1 MPRPSKIERI
11 FVNQKLPWSPFPRRP
26 LPFRMVEW
34 KTRKYPKSY
43 QVRKAKPPCQ
53 VFRVAPIKDW
63 GIVRNDLVEIC
74 CGEDTGKQGK
84 VRAVAPEKNLLKVVG
99 LNCSRQFLPDIGN
112 GNPGYVL
119 SEEPLHF
126 YEVKLVNPHTG
137 RGTDIVLRYDELG
150 EKVRVCKETGHVI
163 PTPPFERSDW
173 KERSAVKE
181 GDLDTRA
188 EVVQQYTYV
197 PSLLF
202 FHEEIMK
209 EMNIPMSVKKTE
221 LERRDLIMKE
231 LEEEAIQEKLLI
243 SESASEE
250 KKKSFLENIRSRF
263 FFWL

>member
-1 MPRPSKIERI
+1 MPRPAKIEKM
-11 FVNQKLPWSPFPRRP
+11 FVTQRLPWSPFPRRP

-34 KTRKYPKSY
+34 KTKKYPKTY
-43 QVRKAKPPCQ
+43 RVGKAKPPCQ
-53 VFRVAPIKDW
+53 IFKVAPIKEW

-84 VRAVAPEKNLLKVVG
+84 VRAVALKKNLLKVVG
-99 LNCSRQFLPDIGN
+99 LNCSRHFIPDIGN
-112 GNPGYVL
+112 GNPGFIL

-126 YEVKLVNPHTG
+126 SEVKLVNPHTG
-137 RGTDIVLRYDELG
+137 KGTDIALHYDELG
-150 EKVRVCKETGHVI
+150 EKVRICKETGNVI
-163 PTPPFERSDW
+163 PKPPFERHDW

-181 GDLDTRA
+181 GELDTRA
-188 EVVQQYTYV
+188 DIVQQYTYV

-202 FHEEIMK
+202 FHEEIIK

-231 LEEEAIQEKLLI
+231 IEEEVMQEKLLKSDPV
-243 SESASEE
+243 SED
-250 KKKSFLENIRSRF
+250 KKSFLANIKERF